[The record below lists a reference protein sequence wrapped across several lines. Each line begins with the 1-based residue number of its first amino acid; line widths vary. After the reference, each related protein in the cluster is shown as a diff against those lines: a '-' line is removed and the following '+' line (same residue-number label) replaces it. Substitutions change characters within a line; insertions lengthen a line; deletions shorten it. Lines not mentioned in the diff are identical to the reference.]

1 MSTPSLLNI
10 PYLYKAGT
18 LYSQIPESG
27 AGDFTVQRTT
37 TVANRSTRINKDG
50 FIETVLDNVPRL
62 DYPLGGAVNGCPA
75 LLVEPSATNL
85 FQRSEEFNNA
95 YWTPSN
101 VTPTPNSTG
110 TLDPFGGNNAEL
122 ITKTSA
128 INTVAGIS
136 RSAPF
141 SATGTHTLS
150 VFIKSSVGNSVL
162 LRMDSVNNTANT
174 AFTFSTKTFS
184 NSGANFISSSFQE
197 FSNGWF
203 RLSLTASVQS
213 TVWSVDVIQLFS
225 NPTNDAFWIFGAQL
239 EANSV
244 PTSYIPTTTAA
255 VTRSGEII
263 TDTTATAL
271 IGQQSGTIYCE
282 FQFNT
287 PTVSTAGLLSVES
300 TNNQNRILLWH
311 NLTNNALGVQLKAN
325 NSNVFN
331 APIGTLT
338 NGQIYKIAIGYSSG
352 NTKVYL
358 NGNSTAVITNTSA
371 YTMAAAL
378 SRICLGNYENSASL
392 VTVSRIRSFALYAE
406 RLTDAEMI
414 ALTTL

>member
-128 INTVAGIS
+128 VNTVAGIS
-136 RSAPF
+136 RGAPF

-213 TVWSVDVIQLFS
+213 TVWNVDVIQLFS

-239 EANSV
+239 ETGSV

-255 VTRSGEII
+255 VTRSAEII
-263 TDTTATAL
+263 SDTTATAL
-271 IGQQSGTIYCE
+271 IGQSEGTIYLE
-282 FQFNT
+282 VDAPNPSQQVFAIG
-287 PTVSTAGLLSVES
+287 SGA
-300 TNNQNRILLWH
+300 TNSLH
-311 NLTNNALGVQLKAN
+311 
-325 NSNVFN
+325 
-331 APIGTLT
+331 
-338 NGQIYKIAIGYSSG
+338 IYKIASNLYRVSINGQSGGGSFDLTDSSPRTG
-352 NTKVYL
+352 FVKLAVAYKSGQSAL
-358 NGNSTAVITNTSA
+358 VVNSSTPVTS
-371 YTMAAAL
+371 AAAL
-378 SRICLGNYENSASL
+378 TFG
-392 VTVSRIRSFALYAE
+392 
-406 RLTDAEMI
+406 
-414 ALTTL
+414 ALTSVNFFGTYQAALPFRVRALSVYPNRLSNAQLATLTAP